1 MLNKLVEPILII
13 AVLCC
18 AMALS
23 QHMNAKADQRKPTE
37 AEQHQQMRNW
47 SAKRA
52 CPKGHEPEWI
62 DDVTMRCLKVLP

>member
-13 AVLCC
+13 AVLYGATVVSTQCT
-18 AMALS
+18 AR
-23 QHMNAKADQRKPTE
+23 ADERRATE